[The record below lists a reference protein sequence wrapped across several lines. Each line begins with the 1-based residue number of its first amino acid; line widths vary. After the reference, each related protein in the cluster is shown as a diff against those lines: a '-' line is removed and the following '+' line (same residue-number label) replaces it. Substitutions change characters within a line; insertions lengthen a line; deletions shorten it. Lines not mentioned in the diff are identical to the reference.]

1 MIESLPSDIQ
11 HFIHAQVSLGKYFS
25 NVDLVEKAVR
35 LLRDREDDYQ
45 RLRAEIRRRF
55 AEVDAGNYIELN
67 GDEELANSFDE
78 IMREVDAELA
88 GKRGGSE

>member
-11 HFIHAQVSLGKYFS
+11 HFIHAQVSLGKYS
-25 NVDLVEKAVR
+25 SEADLVEKAVR

-45 RLRAEIRRRF
+45 RLRAEIRRRL

-67 GDEELANSFDE
+67 GDEELANFFDE